1 MSSVFLGNS
10 HIQADPQ
17 KETLEMFVPGQIIR
31 RRELHAK
38 YGGQEQGG
46 ISTPAK
52 YPFIMLF
59 TAPSGISHG
68 YDDGWTE
75 SGIFLY
81 SGEGQLGDMSFV
93 RGNRALRDHLQDGKD
108 LHLFEQVDRGLVRY
122 IGQMIVTGYH
132 ERKGS
137 DTAGSQRHAIVFE
150 LIPAE
155 DASHSMMDSAEP
167 EDSLLRSLSE
177 HDLRLIAESPPAS
190 ESTPDE
196 RQKVSYRRDR
206 ALREFVLRRANG
218 KCEGCGSRA
227 PFVTDK
233 GTPYLELH
241 YLRRQSDVGPESP
254 SWVAALCPNCHRRVH
269 KGQDAA
275 SYNQQVLE
283 RISGR

>member
-1 MSSVFLGNS
+1 
-10 HIQADPQ
+10 
-17 KETLEMFVPGQIIR
+17 MFVPGQIIR
-31 RRELHAK
+31 RRELHSM

-75 SGIFLY
+75 GGIFLY

-108 LHLFEQVDRGLVRY
+108 VYLFEQVDPGLVQY
-122 IGQMIVTGYH
+122 VGQMIVTGHH
-132 ERKGS
+132 ERKGA
-137 DTAGSQRHAIVFE
+137 DTAGNQRHAIVFE
-150 LIPAE
+150 LIPVE
-155 DASHSMMDSAEP
+155 DSAHSTADSADL
-167 EDSLLRSLSE
+167 EDPSLNALSE
-177 HDLRLIAESPPAS
+177 RDLRLIAETPPTP

-196 RQKVSYRRDR
+196 RQQVSHRRSK
-206 ALREFVLRRANG
+206 ALREFVLRRADG

-227 PFVTDK
+227 PFVTDR
-233 GTPYLELH
+233 GMPYLEMH

-254 SWVAALCPNCHRRVH
+254 SWVAALCPNCHRRAH
-269 KGQDAA
+269 KGNDATA
-275 SYNQQVLE
+275 YNQHIIAQIANL
-283 RISGR
+283 